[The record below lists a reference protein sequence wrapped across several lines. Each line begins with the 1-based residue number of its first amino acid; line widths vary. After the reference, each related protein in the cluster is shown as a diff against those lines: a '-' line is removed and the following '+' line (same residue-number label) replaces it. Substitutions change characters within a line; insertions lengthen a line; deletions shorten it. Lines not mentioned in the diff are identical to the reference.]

1 MVVVAG
7 FGAWVALE
15 GFLLQIGELV
25 RGTERLRDLLAV
37 WERSG
42 YGLRL
47 VMLEITYFTRLT
59 RYIRDC

>member
-1 MVVVAG
+1 MVVVVG

-47 VMLEITYFTRLT
+47 VIFIYF
-59 RYIRDC
+59 I